1 MQHHESRNLKQTR
14 HMTVEIVGLL
24 RSRLPARNACYS
36 LKSNDIMTKPAGNV
50 KRFCRRNMRKIR
62 TGTLPA

>member
-1 MQHHESRNLKQTR
+1 
-14 HMTVEIVGLL
+14 MTVEIVGLL
-24 RSRLPARNACYS
+24 RSRLPAGNACYS

-50 KRFCRRNMRKIR
+50 KRFCRRNMRKNR